1 MQEKIK
7 VEIQKTISIL
17 KQGGIIV
24 YPTDT
29 IWGLGCDALN
39 EKAID
44 KLFTLKN
51 RAEEKSM
58 LILIPEENL
67 LMKYVKEVP
76 EQAWDLI
83 QYSERPLTLI
93 YPQAINLPLNLIAK
107 DGTIA
112 IRVVKHGFAHDLLKK
127 FNHPIVSTSAN
138 LSNQKSP
145 ANFKEI
151 DPFILGTV
159 DYVVDLPLAKTA
171 NPQPSVIM
179 KIETNGKFTFIRR

>member
-1 MQEKIK
+1 MLEKYK
-7 VEIQKTISIL
+7 EEIQKTITIL

-29 IWGLGCDALN
+29 IWGIGCDALN
-39 EKAID
+39 GKTID
-44 KLFTLKN
+44 KLFSLKN
-51 RAEEKSM
+51 RSAEKSM
-58 LILIPEENL
+58 IILIADENL

-83 QYSERPLTLI
+83 QYSERPLTII
-93 YPQAINLPLNLIAK
+93 YPQAINLPKNLIAK

-112 IRVVKHGFAHDLLKK
+112 IRIVKHGFAHDLLKR

-138 LSNQKSP
+138 LSDKKTP
-145 ANFKEI
+145 ANFHEI
-151 DPFILGTV
+151 DPAILGNV
-159 DYVVDLPLAKTA
+159 DYVVDLPLTKTA